1 MNLIGKLSVIPL
13 ILVLGLIFIT
23 SCKKEL
29 PWLPMDKTKI
39 TQIIE
44 DLYIAE
50 SMADGA
56 DLTIRDS
63 LKNDYLQQVAS
74 HHGLRLGELDSL
86 LLALTEMPDSLH
98 LIQGMALDSLRA
110 KQLVIREKENL
121 GL

>member
-1 MNLIGKLSVIPL
+1 
-13 ILVLGLIFIT
+13 
-23 SCKKEL
+23 
-29 PWLPMDKTKI
+29 MDKTKI

-44 DLYIAE
+44 DMYIAE

-63 LKNDYLQQVAS
+63 LKNEYLSQVAA
-74 HHGLRLGELDSL
+74 HHGLRLGQLDTL
-86 LLALTEMPDSLH
+86 FLQLIEMPDSLH
-98 LIQGMALDSLRA
+98 TLQGMALDSLRA